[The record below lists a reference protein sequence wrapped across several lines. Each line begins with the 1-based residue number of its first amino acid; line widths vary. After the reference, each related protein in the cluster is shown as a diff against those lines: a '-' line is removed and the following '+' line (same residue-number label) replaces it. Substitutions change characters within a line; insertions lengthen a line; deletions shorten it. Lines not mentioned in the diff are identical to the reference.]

1 MIKTEN
7 PYRPGAGVM
16 PMYLAGR
23 EKDIEEMATN
33 YGISKEE
40 LVDAFGGKDVL
51 AYDSKMRKTLK
62 FLEENN

>member
-1 MIKTEN
+1 MLEAVCEAEKIDVTEEE
-7 PYRPGAGVM
+7 VD
-16 PMYLAGR
+16 
-23 EKDIEEMATN
+23 KDIEEMSTN

-40 LVDAFGGKDVL
+40 LIDAFGGKDVL